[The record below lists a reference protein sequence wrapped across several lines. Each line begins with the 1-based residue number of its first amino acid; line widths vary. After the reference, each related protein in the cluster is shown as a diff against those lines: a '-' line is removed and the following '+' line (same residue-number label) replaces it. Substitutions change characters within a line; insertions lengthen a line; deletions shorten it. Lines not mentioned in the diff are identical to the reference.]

1 MHQLSVSR
9 HTNPEIPVVYHF
21 SVEHSLQKS
30 SLEPINAEKY
40 PYGLYVEQT
49 IHCVISPF
57 GNSPANRTHSNAPG
71 HTSAPTFFLGIVD
84 EIIALNPSPMIGC
97 IASDFH

>member
-9 HTNPEIPVVYHF
+9 HTNLGIPVVYHF

-40 PYGLYVEQT
+40 PYGLTLNKQ
-49 IHCVISPF
+49 F
-57 GNSPANRTHSNAPG
+57 
-71 HTSAPTFFLGIVD
+71 IV
-84 EIIALNPSPMIGC
+84 
-97 IASDFH
+97 